1 MDILSRTS
9 SLDHYSWLAHMTWSR
24 KLGLSLLM
32 AGITGVF
39 AQIRIMLPWTPVPVT
54 GQVLAVLLCGILL
67 GEYYGGLSTALYLIL
82 GFLGLPWFASG
93 LSGSMIGPTAG
104 YLIGFVPAALLIGY
118 LFRRSNRIL
127 VQLGAI
133 AGGIAVIHTLGTVHF
148 ILFTGIEPRK
158 AMVMTV
164 LPFIPFDLLKGL
176 IAVSMGRV
184 LTTGCARK
192 EATR

>member
-1 MDILSRTS
+1 MILSRTRGLDYYRWLSGLAS
-9 SLDHYSWLAHMTWSR
+9 SH
-24 KLGLSLLM
+24 KFGLSLLM
-32 AGITGVF
+32 AGITGVL

-54 GQVLAVLLCGILL
+54 GQVLAVLLCGIFL
-67 GEYYGGLSTALYLIL
+67 GEYYGGLSMALYLVL
-82 GFLGLPWFASG
+82 GFLGLPWFANG

-118 LFRRSNRIL
+118 LFRRSHRFL

-133 AGGIAVIHTLGTVHF
+133 VSGIAVIYLLGTIHF
-148 ILFTGIEPRK
+148 ILFTGIEPGK
-158 AMVMTV
+158 AMVMAV

-184 LTTGCARK
+184 LATGCTRK

>member
-1 MDILSRTS
+1 MMNVSRTS
-9 SLDHYSWLAHMTWSR
+9 GLDYYRWLSGLAWSR

-54 GQVLAVLLCGILL
+54 GQVLAVLSCGILL
-67 GEYYGGLSTALYLIL
+67 GEYYGGLSMAFYLLL

-93 LSGSMIGPTAG
+93 SSGSTIGPTAG

-118 LFRRSNRIL
+118 LFRRSNRL
-127 VQLGAI
+127 LAQLGAI
-133 AGGIAVIHTLGTVHF
+133 VSGIAVIYVLGTLHF
-148 ILFTGIEPRK
+148 ILFTGIEPGK
-158 AMVMTV
+158 AMVMAV